1 MAMIGD
7 DEKRVLHLAERK
19 GFRLER
25 VAAAEDRY
33 YVIDV
38 ASGGKMPS
46 DVAGHP
52 YSFTLGEA
60 KLWLEAREDR
70 SGGRER

>member
-1 MAMIGD
+1 MIGD
-7 DEKRVLHLAERK
+7 DEKRVFHLAERK

-25 VAAAEDRY
+25 VRAAEDRY

-46 DVAGHP
+46 DAPGHP
-52 YSFTLGEA
+52 YSFSIGEA
-60 KLWLEAREDR
+60 KEWLEAIQDG
-70 SGGRER
+70 SKAGRKR

>member
-1 MAMIGD
+1 MIGD
-7 DEKRVLHLAERK
+7 DEKRVLHQAEQK

-25 VAAAEDRY
+25 VGAAEDRY

-38 ASGGKMPS
+38 ASGVKMPS
-46 DVAGHP
+46 DVLGHP
-52 YSFTLGEA
+52 YSFTLEEA

-70 SGGRER
+70 SEERKR

>member
-1 MAMIGD
+1 MIGD

-25 VAAAEDRY
+25 VGAAEDRY

-38 ASGGKMPS
+38 ASSGKMPS

-60 KLWLEAREDR
+60 NLWLAAREDKAR
-70 SGGRER
+70 RP

>member
-1 MAMIGD
+1 MIGD
-7 DEKRVLHLAERK
+7 DEKRVLHPAERK

-25 VAAAEDRY
+25 VGAAEDRY
-33 YVIDV
+33 YVNV
-38 ASGGKMPS
+38 ATGGKMPS

-60 KLWLEAREDR
+60 KSWLEAREDR